1 MLEVQDL
8 TAGYGPVDVL
18 HEIALHVEAGEIVAV
33 LGPNG
38 AGKSTLLKTLVGLV
52 EPRRGTV
59 RFSGQPITGM
69 SPEQILSRGLALVP
83 EGRGIFAGLT
93 VFENLKVGAYLERSQ
108 KAIADRLARVYERF
122 PVLEQRHAQMAVT
135 LSGGEQQQLAIARAL
150 MSGPRMLML
159 DEPSLGLA
167 PSLVQ
172 KVMDL
177 LQELRQDG
185 LTVLLVEQNIH
196 QALKVSDR
204 VYVMASG
211 AIQFEGISAEFREKG
226 LELEQAYLGGTA

>member
-8 TAGYGPVDVL
+8 TAGYGPLDVL
-18 HEIALHVEAGEIVAV
+18 HKIALHVEVGEIVAV

-38 AGKSTLLKTLVGLV
+38 AGKSTLLKTLVGLI

-59 RFSGQPITGM
+59 RFDGQPITGM

-93 VFENLKVGAYLERSQ
+93 VFENLQVGAYLERSQ
-108 KAIADRLARVYERF
+108 KAIADRLAKVYERF

-167 PSLVQ
+167 PGLVQ

-204 VYVMASG
+204 VYVVASG
-211 AIQFEGISAEFREKG
+211 AIQFEGVSAEFREKG